1 MTLEERNR
9 IALLDFLEYRKKK
22 EQKERVRQL
31 KRQIDDECYGI
42 DGEDDEEE
50 LGKTEP
56 KMREKIVRRI
66 HRITVKALER
76 PGEEVNG

>member
-9 IALLDFLEYRKKK
+9 IAMMEFIQYRKQK
-22 EQKERVRQL
+22 EQKEKVRQT
-31 KRQIDDECYGI
+31 KRRIDEEFYGI

>member
-9 IALLDFLEYRKKK
+9 IAMMEFIQYRKQK
-22 EQKERVRQL
+22 EQKERVRHI

-50 LGKTEP
+50 LEYKY
-56 KMREKIVRRI
+56 
-66 HRITVKALER
+66 
-76 PGEEVNG
+76 